1 MTRARTELE
10 LALDGAKLSPTTR
23 ALYQMVVRGYVRFA
37 GARPQDW
44 SAASIEAWRDSLTI
58 SPAAKNVYLAAVK
71 RAARRWAALH
81 ETYDFSAAV
90 EGVLVPATKHPR
102 SPTPLAE
109 IELSSMLGTC
119 ARSDNPVD
127 LRDRA
132 LLAIAIATGLR
143 RAALA
148 RIECDDLDVHERSIV
163 VIEKRNR
170 RHRVVLGEAAWQ
182 RVEQWLA
189 WLRRRHVPTTGTSR
203 VWRSL
208 RRCLDAELGWC
219 VGGGMEPDAIYRI
232 VRRRA
237 KRAGITARVC
247 THSLRHSLVA
257 LLRNRG
263 VPDEQIAKRLGHAS
277 TSTTALYGGDIV
289 RDVGDDDLPS

>member
-10 LALDGAKLSPTTR
+10 QALDGAKLSPTTR
-23 ALYQMVVRGYVRFA
+23 SLYKMVVRSYVRFA

-44 SAASIEAWRDSLTI
+44 TAASIEAWRDALTV
-58 SPAAKNVYLAAVK
+58 SPPAKNVYLAAVK

-81 ETYDFSAAV
+81 KTYDVSAAV

-109 IELSSMLGTC
+109 AELSSMLGTC
-119 ARSDNPVD
+119 ARSDDPVD
-127 LRDRA
+127 VRDRA
-132 LLAIAIATGLR
+132 LLAVAIATGLR

-148 RIECDDLDVHERSIV
+148 RIECDDLDACDRSIV
-163 VIEKRNR
+163 VIEKRNK
-170 RHRVVLGEAAWQ
+170 RHRVRLSVQAWA
-182 RVEQWLA
+182 RLDVWLA

-237 KRAGITARVC
+237 KRAGITTRVC

-257 LLRNRG
+257 LLRERG
-263 VPDEQIAKRLGHAS
+263 VPEEQIAKRLGHAS

-289 RDVGDDDLPS
+289 RDGGDDGLPT